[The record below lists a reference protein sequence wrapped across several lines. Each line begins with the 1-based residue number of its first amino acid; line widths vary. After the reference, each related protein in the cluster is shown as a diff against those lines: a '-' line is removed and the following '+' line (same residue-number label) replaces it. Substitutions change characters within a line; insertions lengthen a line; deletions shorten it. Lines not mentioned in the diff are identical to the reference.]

1 MSFFLFW
8 KNNRYT
14 EILHACALD
23 VDISLMIG
31 NDLSYIG
38 EKGIN
43 LSGGQRSR
51 LAFARLVC
59 ILGRVLFELLSL
71 LICLGLISKKNF
83 RAVYSDSDIY
93 LLDDI
98 LSAVDSQV
106 ASWILHRVILGP
118 LMNQKTRILCTH
130 NPQVCSR

>member
-1 MSFFLFW
+1 MSFFHFW
-8 KNNRYT
+8 KKKNRYR

-59 ILGRVLFELLSL
+59 
-71 LICLGLISKKNF
+71 
-83 RAVYSDSDIY
+83 YSWE
-93 LLDDI
+93 
-98 LSAVDSQV
+98 SA
-106 ASWILHRVILGP
+106 I
-118 LMNQKTRILCTH
+118 
-130 NPQVCSR
+130 

>member
-1 MSFFLFW
+1 MCLTYIISDEFFFFGE
-8 KNNRYT
+8 KNRYR

-59 ILGRVLFELLSL
+59 YFQE
-71 LICLGLISKKNF
+71 
-83 RAVYSDSDIY
+83 
-93 LLDDI
+93 
-98 LSAVDSQV
+98 SA
-106 ASWILHRVILGP
+106 I
-118 LMNQKTRILCTH
+118 
-130 NPQVCSR
+130 